1 MTKIV
6 GILNITPD
14 SFFDGG
20 KFDDKENALKQ
31 LEVLLRHNVDI
42 IDIGAES
49 TRPNAVP
56 ITANQE
62 QKRLQDI
69 LPLAILAVQKHNR
82 KNQSQVEISLDSR
95 HAKVVAWAL
104 DLGIDIINDVSGFD
118 DLEMIDLAVKNGKKI
133 VVMHN
138 LGVPADKNKVVDE
151 NLDVVQVVI
160 GWMENKLEQLLK
172 AGVKKEQIIFD
183 IGIGFG
189 KNAAQSIQLLKE
201 IDRLRV
207 LDLPLYVG
215 HSNKSF
221 LDELV
226 IDNCVTREEKTY
238 AISVELA
245 VKSVEYLRVH
255 NIVKNHQAIGK
266 INFPNLNIR

>member
-20 KFDDKENALKQ
+20 KYNEQKNALKQ
-31 LEVLLRHNVDI
+31 LEILL
-42 IDIGAES
+42 IDGADVIDVGAES
-49 TRPNAVP
+49 TRPGAEA
-56 ITANQE
+56 ISAE
-62 QKRLQDI
+62 EELARLQGI
-69 LPLAILAVQKHNR
+69 LLSIILAVQKFNQ
-82 KNQSQVEISLDSR
+82 KNHKKVEISLDSR
-95 HAKVVAWAL
+95 HSEVVAVAL
-104 DLGIDIINDVSGFD
+104 GWGIDIINDVSGFE
-118 DLEMIDLAVKNGKKI
+118 DLRMVELAVQSGKKI

-138 LGVPADKNKVVDE
+138 LGVPAAKNKIIDE
-151 NLDVVQVVI
+151 NLDVVEVLVD
-160 GWMENKLEQLLK
+160 WMKNKLEQLQK

-189 KNAAQSIQLLKE
+189 KNAAQSIKLLQE

-221 LDELV
+221 LDELHELGP
-226 IDNCVTREEKTY
+226 INCNQTMNRRE
-238 AISVELA
+238 
-245 VKSVEYLRVH
+245 KSILVSRYLMQKNIEYLRVH
-255 NIVKNHQAIGK
+255 NVVE
-266 INFPNLNIR
+266 L